1 MTRKPSKTTEEK
13 IYEAKLKVIEIDEE
27 YRTQLYF
34 ETMPTNNP
42 SYQYCY
48 ATSNFTI
55 PAEQQ
60 SVDAW
65 LRAVIKHMAL
75 RRPGHGGEV
84 TKALLISIPE
94 NLKEIGMDAW
104 IDYETRKLRKRATS
118 RVKKAK

>member
-34 ETMPTNNP
+34 ETMPTTNP

-94 NLKEIGMDAW
+94 NLKDIGMDAW
-104 IDYETRKLRKRATS
+104 IDYETRKLRKRSRS
-118 RVKKAK
+118 RVKKVK

>member
-1 MTRKPSKTTEEK
+1 MSHKPSKTVEEQL
-13 IYEAKLKVIEIDEE
+13 YELKLKAIEIDEE
-27 YRTQLYF
+27 YRTQLYL
-34 ETMPTNNP
+34 ETMPTVNP

-84 TKALLISIPE
+84 TNALLISIPTD
-94 NLKEIGMDAW
+94 LKTIGMDAW
-104 IDYETRKLRKRATS
+104 IDYETRKLKKRATS

>member
-1 MTRKPSKTTEEK
+1 MSRKPSKTVEEQL
-13 IYEAKLKVIEIDEE
+13 YEAKLKAIEIDEE

-34 ETMPTNNP
+34 ETMPTVNP

-84 TKALLISIPE
+84 TKALLISIPTD
-94 NLKEIGMDAW
+94 LKAIGMDAW
-104 IDYETRKLRKRATS
+104 IDYETRKLKKRATS
-118 RVKKAK
+118 RVSKEK

>member
-1 MTRKPSKTTEEK
+1 MTRKPSKTIEEK

-34 ETMPTNNP
+34 ETMPTTNP

-65 LRAVIKHMAL
+65 LRAVIKHMAM

-94 NLKEIGMDAW
+94 DLKEIGMDAW

>member
-1 MTRKPSKTTEEK
+1 
-13 IYEAKLKVIEIDEE
+13 
-27 YRTQLYF
+27 
-34 ETMPTNNP
+34 MPDVNP

-55 PAEQQ
+55 PAEHQ

-84 TKALLISIPE
+84 TKALLISIPT

-104 IDYETRKLRKRATS
+104 IDYETRKLRKQAIS
-118 RVKKAK
+118 RTKKVK

>member
-1 MTRKPSKTTEEK
+1 MPRKPSKAIEEQ
-13 IYEAKLKVIEIDEE
+13 IYEAKLKAIEIDEE

-34 ETMPTNNP
+34 ETMPSVKP

-48 ATSNFTI
+48 STSNFTI

-104 IDYETRKLRKRATS
+104 IDYETRKLRKRATG